1 MSSRQRGFTLIEV
14 MIVVVIVAI
23 LSAIA
28 IPSYRDYV
36 TRGRIVEATA
46 GLGDARNK
54 MEQYFQDNRAYP
66 ASCVI
71 QGAAATAT
79 QVTLQ
84 ALQNF
89 TMTCTIPGPNGP
101 TNTYQVTATGNVGG
115 PMEGFAYTID
125 ESNGHTSTMS
135 GTGASAGWTGSTTCW
150 VIRKGGV
157 CS

>member
-14 MIVVVIVAI
+14 MIVVVTVAI

-54 MEQYFQDNRAYP
+54 MEQYFQDNRTYP
-66 ASCVI
+66 AGCVI
-71 QGAAATAT
+71 QGVATPTAT
-79 QVTLQ
+79 QVALQ

-89 TMTCTIPGPNGP
+89 TMTCSNLGAT
-101 TNTYQVTATGNVGG
+101 TYTVTAAGNTGG
-115 PMEGFAYTID
+115 PMEGFTYTID
-125 ESNGHTSTMS
+125 QS
-135 GTGASAGWTGSTTCW
+135 
-150 VIRKGGV
+150 
-157 CS
+157 